1 VVSVVAA
8 TVLALSAASSTDAA
22 AARSFSISASA
33 SASLDASE
41 SRSVAAAAAVVSVEM
56 PQSSADWRA
65 ASRGP
70 RGRLARHG
78 TGCRYPSYDKL
89 HLQLGPLHAELAHLA
104 GASLT

>member
-41 SRSVAAAAAVVSVEM
+41 SRSVAAAAVVVSVEM

-65 ASRGP
+65 ASRDARVDVSLATAP
-70 RGRLARHG
+70 AAATRATTSCISNWVRSMRSWRTSRARL
-78 TGCRYPSYDKL
+78 
-89 HLQLGPLHAELAHLA
+89 
-104 GASLT
+104 